1 MLEFE
6 QYYFRG
12 AAMIGLGI
20 WEVPVNSM
28 FYKGTAKITVKDNA
42 GKYSFD
48 FEATGMNVPKIDV
61 LSVRS
66 EGQTLYAKATSPML
80 KGKTITAEIT
90 FSGDEC
96 TGVVK
101 GPFGVKISIN
111 GKRIG

>member
-12 AAMIGLGI
+12 VAMIGLGI

-28 FYKGTAKITVKDNA
+28 FYKGTAKITVRDDG
-42 GKYSFD
+42 GKYGFD
-48 FEATGMNVPKIDV
+48 FEATGMKVPEIDI
-61 LSVRS
+61 LSIRT
-66 EGQTLYAKATSPML
+66 EGQTLYAEATSPML
-80 KGKTITAEIT
+80 KGKTLNAEIT

-111 GKRIG
+111 GKKIG